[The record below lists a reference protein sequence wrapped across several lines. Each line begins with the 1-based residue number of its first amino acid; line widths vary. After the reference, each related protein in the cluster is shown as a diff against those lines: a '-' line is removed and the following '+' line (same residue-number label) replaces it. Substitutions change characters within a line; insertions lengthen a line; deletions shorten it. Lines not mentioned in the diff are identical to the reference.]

1 MRTRRLLVSG
11 LLLVVLSPGAVVA
24 QSSLQHSGQ
33 AVTHSLQA
41 IGEGM
46 VAGAKLVSGVA
57 AVPLKAA
64 GAVGELS
71 SDMGDALW
79 EAANAPVAGPLP
91 LTDDVVTVGPPPGEA
106 IRRQEA
112 STW

>member
-1 MRTRRLLVSG
+1 MNAFKVFLVTTLLGSIVA
-11 LLLVVLSPGAVVA
+11 PGVAA
-24 QSSLQHSGQ
+24 QSSLQHSSQ

-41 IGEGM
+41 LGEGM

-64 GAVGELS
+64 GAVGQLS
-71 SDMGDALW
+71 GDMGDSLW
-79 EAANAPVAGPLP
+79 EAANAPADGPLP
-91 LTDDVVTVGPPPGEA
+91 VTEDVITIGPPPGEA
-106 IRRQEA
+106 IRRQEE

>member
-1 MRTRRLLVSG
+1 MKPRARLVSS
-11 LLLVVLSPGAVVA
+11 LLLAVLSPGVAVA

-79 EAANAPVAGPLP
+79 EAANAPAAGPLP
-91 LTDDVVTVGPPPGEA
+91 LTDDVITIGPPPGEA
-106 IRRQEA
+106 IRRQET

>member
-1 MRTRRLLVSG
+1 MKTIRVLAASAVLLSI
-11 LLLVVLSPGAVVA
+11 LPLSAMA
-24 QSSLQHSGQ
+24 QSSLQHSSQ
-33 AVTHSLQA
+33 AVTHSIRA

-71 SDMGDALW
+71 GDMGDSLW
-79 EAANAPVAGPLP
+79 EAANTPVDMSLP
-91 LTDDVVTVGPPPGEA
+91 ITEDVITVGPPPGEA
-106 IRRQEA
+106 LRRQKE
-112 STW
+112 STP